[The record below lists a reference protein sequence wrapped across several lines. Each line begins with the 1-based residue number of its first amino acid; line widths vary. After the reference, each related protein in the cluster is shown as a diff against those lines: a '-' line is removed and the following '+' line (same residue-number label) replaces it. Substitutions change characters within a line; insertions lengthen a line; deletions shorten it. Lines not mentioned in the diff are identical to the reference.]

1 MYFAVEKLQ
10 YQLATFY
17 LLIKYH
23 KEQLFA
29 TFNHQLEIKVHI
41 QDAQGLMQLLSDILM
56 MEAEPELDCLQVQEK
71 LFPEVAELL
80 LELLQVEEEIKS
92 LL

>member
-1 MYFAVEKLQ
+1 MF
-10 YQLATFY
+10 YQ
-17 LLIKYH
+17 LIKYH

-29 TFNHQLEIKVHI
+29 TFNHQLEIKVHT
-41 QDAQGLMQLLSDILM
+41 QDAQELMQLLSDILM
-56 MEAEPELDCLQVQEK
+56 MEAELELDCLQDQEK
-71 LFPEVAELL
+71 LSPEVAELL